1 MVLIAHHQRRC
12 TGQKKSPASLLVRGS
27 CRLISAIAT
36 KIKTF
41 TARDLMPLDL
51 SAWRQK
57 RSEMEELRHNR
68 LAQRRFRRSTETYL
82 AELETKLIQSI
93 LPP

>member
-1 MVLIAHHQRRC
+1 
-12 TGQKKSPASLLVRGS
+12 
-27 CRLISAIAT
+27 
-36 KIKTF
+36 
-41 TARDLMPLDL
+41 MPLDL